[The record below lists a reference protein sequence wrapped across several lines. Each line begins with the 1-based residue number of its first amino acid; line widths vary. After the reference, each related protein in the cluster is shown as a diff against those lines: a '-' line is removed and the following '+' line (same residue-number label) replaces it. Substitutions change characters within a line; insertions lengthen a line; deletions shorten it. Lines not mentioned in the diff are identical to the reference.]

1 MASVVAGLLSGKAAQ
16 ELKSTVTKSAT
27 NAAQSIFN
35 DMCPDISSQ
44 VDNLRTADQK
54 HKICKRPFG
63 GPTFYVN
70 DEGHETIWSAG
81 MGKKKRSKSKSRKAK
96 KNSKSKSRKA
106 KKNSKSKSRNAKKN
120 SKAKMSKRW

>member
-1 MASVVAGLLSGKAAQ
+1 MASVLTGLLSGKAAQ
-16 ELKSTVTKSAT
+16 KLTSTATKSAT
-27 NAAQSIFN
+27 NAAEAIYK

-70 DEGHETIWSAG
+70 DAG
-81 MGKKKRSKSKSRKAK
+81 METV
-96 KNSKSKSRKA
+96 
-106 KKNSKSKSRNAKKN
+106 
-120 SKAKMSKRW
+120 

>member
-1 MASVVAGLLSGKAAQ
+1 MASLLTGLLSGKAAQ
-16 ELKSTVTKSAT
+16 KLTSGAMKSAT
-27 NAAQSIFN
+27 SAAESIYK

-70 DEGHETIWSAG
+70 DAGVETVWSAG
-81 MGKKKRSKSKSRKAK
+81 MGKKKRSGMKRSGMKRSGIKKSNGNKRSGK
-96 KNSKSKSRKA
+96 KKTIG
-106 KKNSKSKSRNAKKN
+106 KKKGKRN
-120 SKAKMSKRW
+120 MW

>member
-1 MASVVAGLLSGKAAQ
+1 MASLVAGLLSGKAAQ
-16 ELKSTVTKSAT
+16 QLKSTATKSAT

-70 DEGHETIWSAG
+70 DAGVETVWSAG

-96 KNSKSKSRKA
+96 KNSKA
-106 KKNSKSKSRNAKKN
+106 KN

>member
-1 MASVVAGLLSGKAAQ
+1 MASLVTGLLSGKAAQ
-16 ELKSTVTKSAT
+16 KLTSTATKSAT
-27 NAAQSIFN
+27 NAAQAILK

-70 DEGHETIWSAG
+70 DAGVETVWSAG
-81 MGKKKRSKSKSRKAK
+81 MGKKKRNSSKKSRSKAKKSSKAK
-96 KNSKSKSRKA
+96 KNRRA
-106 KKNSKSKSRNAKKN
+106 KKSSKT
-120 SKAKMSKRW
+120 MSKKW

>member
-1 MASVVAGLLSGKAAQ
+1 MASFLTGLFSGNAAQ
-16 ELKSTVTKSAT
+16 KLTSGAT
-27 NAAQSIFN
+27 NAAQAIFK

-70 DEGHETIWSAG
+70 DAGVETAWSAG
-81 MGKKKRSKSKSRKAK
+81 MGRKKRSGKKRSGMKRSGMKKSNGK
-96 KNSKSKSRKA
+96 KRSG
-106 KKNSKSKSRNAKKN
+106 KKMTMGKKKGKRN
-120 SKAKMSKRW
+120 MW